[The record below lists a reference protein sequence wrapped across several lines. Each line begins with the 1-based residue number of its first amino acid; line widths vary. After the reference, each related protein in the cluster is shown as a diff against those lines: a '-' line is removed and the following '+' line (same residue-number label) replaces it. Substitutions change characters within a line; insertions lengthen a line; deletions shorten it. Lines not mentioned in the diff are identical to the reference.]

1 MGQPIPVLATPS
13 AEFDLKVLQ
22 VAFDASQEGMALAED
37 GNICYAN
44 RSFAK
49 LVGFRNPTDLQHRSL
64 ASLRPK
70 DHPCA
75 WAQRDSSQ
83 SEAQHHLCQFATE
96 ATDGTALRIE
106 STCSRFRAESRE
118 FVLVTIRDVTVR
130 ERRRILRDE
139 DRRFR
144 TIFDGAPMGIVQ
156 CDMEGRVLET
166 NPAVERML
174 GYSLYELRE
183 MHFHDFTKPEDA
195 ESELKLFQEMVAGKR
210 ESYELEARYV
220 GKNAITGWVRLTV
233 SLVRGVDGRPQF
245 AIAMTEEITERKL
258 AEQRLREAQKM
269 EIVGRLVGGVAHD
282 FNNLLTGIM
291 LYCDLLMAGLDRG
304 SRLMHH
310 AEEIRIAGQQ
320 GGALIQ
326 QLLAISRQQV
336 VEPKILCVNDVI
348 LGTKNLLSRLLGENF
363 ELQTLLGD
371 GLGDVRMDPAQ
382 VQQILFNLVLNARD
396 AMVSGGSIVVE
407 TCNAD
412 FLPAD
417 APKSLEPGPAVM
429 LSVKDRGCGMSK
441 ETLARLF
448 EPFFTTKVNGRGTGL
463 GLATVH
469 DIVESNGG
477 KIQVDSE
484 PGRGTEITVWLP
496 CVYGHAGKRVAKR
509 ASKTAACE
517 TILLVEDNLA
527 VRGAARKIL
536 SETGYVVLEAGDG
549 AEAIRVARDHVGTID
564 LLLADIVMPG
574 MHGRE
579 LARQLRSERQGM
591 RALYMSGYEPSRTE
605 SEAEGDPVVC
615 FKKPFTG
622 AALLDKLRESLERG
636 SSKVSEKRKREKP

>member
-1 MGQPIPVLATPS
+1 MGQLIPVLAGPS
-13 AEFDLKVLQ
+13 AGFDLKVLQ

-75 WAQRDSSQ
+75 WTQRNSSQ
-83 SEAQHHLCQFATE
+83 SGEQHHLCQFVTE
-96 ATDGTALRIE
+96 AADGTALRIE
-106 STCSRFRAESRE
+106 STCSRFRAENRE

-130 ERRRILRDE
+130 EQRRVLRDE

-183 MHFHDFTKPEDA
+183 MHFHDFAKSEDA
-195 ESELKLFQEMVAGKR
+195 GRDLKLFQEMVAGQR

-220 GKNAITGWVRLTV
+220 GKNAIAGWVRLTV
-233 SLVRGVDGRPQF
+233 SLVRGIDGRPQF

-258 AEQRLREAQKM
+258 AEQRLHEAQKM

-291 LYCDLLMAGLDRG
+291 LYCDLLIAGLDRG
-304 SRLMHH
+304 SRLMNH
-310 AEEIRIAGQQ
+310 AEEIRMAGQQ

-336 VEPKILCVNDVI
+336 IEPKILCVNDVI

-363 ELQTLLGD
+363 ELQTMLGD

-382 VQQILFNLVLNARD
+382 VQQVLFNLVLNARD
-396 AMVSGGSIVVE
+396 AMAAGGSIVVE

-412 FLPAD
+412 FFPAH
-417 APKSLEPGPAVM
+417 APKSNEPVPAVM

-484 PGRGTEITVWLP
+484 PAGARRSACGCPAFMAMRERESRDAPPKGLP
-496 CVYGHAGKRVAKR
+496 A
-509 ASKTAACE
+509 
-517 TILLVEDNLA
+517 
-527 VRGAARKIL
+527 
-536 SETGYVVLEAGDG
+536 
-549 AEAIRVARDHVGTID
+549 
-564 LLLADIVMPG
+564 
-574 MHGRE
+574 
-579 LARQLRSERQGM
+579 
-591 RALYMSGYEPSRTE
+591 
-605 SEAEGDPVVC
+605 
-615 FKKPFTG
+615 KPFCWWRTISQFAG
-622 AALLDKLRESLERG
+622 LPGKS
-636 SSKVSEKRKREKP
+636 